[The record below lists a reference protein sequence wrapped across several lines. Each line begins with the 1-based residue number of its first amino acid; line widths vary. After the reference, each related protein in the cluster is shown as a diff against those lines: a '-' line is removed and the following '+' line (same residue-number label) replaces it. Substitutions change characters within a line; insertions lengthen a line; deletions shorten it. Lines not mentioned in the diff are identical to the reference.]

1 MLLRLCGRLVGLR
14 IRSFLNPHDTATG
27 RSAGGVQIFDFL
39 GSDMKFGLRIFFS
52 VSGFVFS
59 WFLYANYAQGMQPV
73 LIEMYGSSY
82 KCDASQEVEKNIKEI
97 LSQHSEAVFLNCRLK
112 NPLTVKEVEPFG
124 QEFCNQGRVSY
135 YRSLNTMVLNMP
147 MVVINGRYEA
157 NSEKVDTAIK
167 AALSLDSVAKIDVR
181 RTGSALEI
189 SLEGV
194 SSDAKK
200 GSLFLYSYL
209 PIEHNVRQP
218 VVDSASIDGD
228 SYIATASSAVAFRPV
243 IDLVKLADWNGEP
256 LSFSYSLSGLVNSIY
271 DPGSLGYVA
280 VLHESG
286 SSGPVLAVGE
296 LKPGMSS
303 QYIQGASPSIDSDKQ
318 NRNLPVT
325 LPNQ

>member
-1 MLLRLCGRLVGLR
+1 M
-14 IRSFLNPHDTATG
+14 D
-27 RSAGGVQIFDFL
+27 
-39 GSDMKFGLRIFFS
+39 
-52 VSGFVFS
+52 
-59 WFLYANYAQGMQPV
+59 
-73 LIEMYGSSY
+73 
-82 KCDASQEVEKNIKEI
+82 
-97 LSQHSEAVFLNCRLK
+97 
-112 NPLTVKEVEPFG
+112 
-124 QEFCNQGRVSY
+124 
-135 YRSLNTMVLNMP
+135 SL
-147 MVVINGRYEA
+147 
-157 NSEKVDTAIK
+157 
-167 AALSLDSVAKIDVR
+167 AKIDVR

-218 VVDSASIDGD
+218 VVDSGSIDGD

-303 QYIQGASPSIDSDKQ
+303 QYIQGALPSIDSDKQ